1 MKNEGISEE
10 KQQSARAGTLYVVST
25 PIGNL
30 EDITL
35 RALKILESVDMIA
48 AENVTHTRRLCDHYG
63 IRTRVERYNQ
73 HNQKV
78 KCPELLDRLKHRS
91 SVALVT
97 DAGTPGI
104 SDPGGYLISRAA
116 MESILIVPVPGPSAV
131 TGAISVSGFPAEQFV
146 FAGFL
151 PVRSGKRK
159 QALEMLAPE
168 SRTMVF
174 FEAPHRLKA
183 MLSDLLAVL
192 GNRNMVLVR
201 EMTKLYEEVTR
212 GPIAEILGGLP
223 DGKVKGE
230 LTLVVQG
237 KPQPHKTGDLQEGV
251 VERIDALLA
260 ENRLSLKDIAE
271 TISSEER
278 LPYRRIY
285 KECLSRKDAPRRT

>member
-1 MKNEGISEE
+1 MENKGIREE
-10 KQQSARAGTLYVVST
+10 TQQPVRPGTLYVVST

-35 RALKILESVDMIA
+35 RALKILKSVDMIA

-63 IRTRVERYNQ
+63 IGTKVARYNQ

-78 KCPELLDRLKHRS
+78 KCPELVGGLKRGF

-104 SDPGGYLISRAA
+104 SDPGGYLINRAA
-116 MESILIVPVPGPSAV
+116 LESVPIAPIPGASAV
-131 TGAISVSGFPAEQFV
+131 TGAVSISGFPAEQFV

-151 PVRSGKRK
+151 PTRSGRRK
-159 QALEMLAPE
+159 QALETLTTE

-183 MLSDLLAVL
+183 MLGDLLAVL
-192 GNRNMVLVR
+192 GNRNVVLVR
-201 EMTKLYEEVTR
+201 EMTKLYEEIIR
-212 GPIAEILGGLP
+212 GPIDEIIGGLA

-237 KPQPHKTGDLQEGV
+237 KPEADKTGQLP
-251 VERIDALLA
+251 ERVFDRIEALLA
-260 ENRLSLKDIAE
+260 EKRLSLKDIAE
-271 TISSEER
+271 MIASEEGF
-278 LPYRRIY
+278 PYRRIY